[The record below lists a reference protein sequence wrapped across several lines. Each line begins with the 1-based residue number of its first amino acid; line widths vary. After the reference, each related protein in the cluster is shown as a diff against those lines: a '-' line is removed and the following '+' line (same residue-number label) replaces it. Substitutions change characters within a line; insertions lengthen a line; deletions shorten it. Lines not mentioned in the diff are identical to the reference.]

1 MKISIRYFQSSL
13 VHVSEPPSEGPAL
26 RGITMSGGI
35 MLWAQARA
43 WRIATALEPM
53 KSFMSC
59 FYSISFFDSIVTG
72 THLRVSFWDMENS
85 NNPRTD
91 EILVLLLSRHI
102 HTRTQ
107 SELDLSSRHH
117 RYVGFLH
124 AFDTY

>member
-1 MKISIRYFQSSL
+1 
-13 VHVSEPPSEGPAL
+13 
-26 RGITMSGGI
+26 

-85 NNPRTD
+85 NNHQTD
-91 EILVLLLSRHI
+91 EILVLLLSHHI
-102 HTRTQ
+102 HMCTQ
-107 SELDLSSRHH
+107 SELDLSLHHH

-124 AFDTY
+124 VFDMY

>member
-1 MKISIRYFQSSL
+1 MKISIRYCQSSL

-53 KSFMSC
+53 KSFISC

-102 HTRTQ
+102 HPLTHPPFLLP
-107 SELDLSSRHH
+107 SLHH
-117 RYVGFLH
+117 TH
-124 AFDTY
+124 A